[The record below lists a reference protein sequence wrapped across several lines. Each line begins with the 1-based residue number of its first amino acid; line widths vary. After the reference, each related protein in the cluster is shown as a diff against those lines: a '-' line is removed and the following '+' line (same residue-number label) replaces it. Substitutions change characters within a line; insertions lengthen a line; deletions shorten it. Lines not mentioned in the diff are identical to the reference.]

1 MVYLGLS
8 IPNEWTVVPV
18 KNFGMFLVKDN
29 EIHAY
34 RLDEAAGKW
43 LTRQTLENLT
53 KPLFKQYGKITT
65 RVRKHNLCGHR
76 FVQRLGFHEVGEQDG
91 NTLYEAERLKHA
103 RL

>member
-1 MVYLGLS
+1 MVHLGLN
-8 IPNEWTVVPV
+8 IPDGWTVVPV
-18 KNFGMFLVKDN
+18 KNFGMFIVKGP

-34 RLDEAAGKW
+34 RLDEVSGKW

-53 KPLFKQYGKITT
+53 RPLFRQYGKITT

-76 FVQRLGFHEVGEQDG
+76 FVQRLGFHAVGEQDE
-91 NTLYEAERLKHA
+91 TILYEAERLKHA